1 MMKRRRKRHVDQA
14 NHERWMVSYADF
26 ITLLFAFFVVMYSI
40 SSVNEGK
47 YRILSESFFGIFKG
61 PDQSL
66 EALKT
71 GEINRV
77 RPSQDPGIAT
87 GDPVHVTRGEPG
99 KPLTEISRKL
109 SDSLL
114 DLVDAGLVSID
125 TGEQWLEIDMLSG
138 LLFVSG
144 GAELNPNAYP
154 VFAEIAEKLKDN
166 RHYIRVRGYT
176 DNIPISTEI
185 FPSNWDLSVARAATV
200 VRLLQD
206 YGIDPHRLG
215 AEGYGEFDPIASNET
230 REGRGRNR
238 RVVLAIS
245 AEQMPIERPS
255 FEPAN
260 EAANPQAD
268 INIPNQ
274 IEVIRMPD
282 GRLKFTSK
290 PDNSQRGAL

>member
-245 AEQMPIERPS
+245 A
-255 FEPAN
+255 
-260 EAANPQAD
+260 
-268 INIPNQ
+268 
-274 IEVIRMPD
+274 
-282 GRLKFTSK
+282 
-290 PDNSQRGAL
+290 